1 MQPGSS
7 SLVLGYR
14 RLRLSL
20 AGPVAALF
28 IMNANTKLKLWWNRF
43 VGAVSCIPI
52 LALVAYYFYWASK
65 QPGAKEYDAMQQS
78 RQYEKQIRDG
88 VAEVY
93 GTNYQFT
100 PQDDALTR
108 AIAREAAKQAP

>member
-1 MQPGSS
+1 
-7 SLVLGYR
+7 
-14 RLRLSL
+14 
-20 AGPVAALF
+20 
-28 IMNANTKLKLWWNRF
+28 MNINNKFKLWGNRILS
-43 VGAVSCIPI
+43 AASCIPI
-52 LALVAYYFYWASK
+52 LALVAYYVHWANK

-78 RQYEKQIRDG
+78 REYEKQIRDG

-108 AIAREAAKQAP
+108 AVAREAAKENP